1 MSDARLGMTELLSRN
16 WFGFDMRF
24 PGATSFPGARKW
36 PVVDDVAQPRR
47 CSCASQP
54 GKPA

>member
-1 MSDARLGMTELLSRN
+1 MSDTRLGMAKLLSRN

-24 PGATSFPGARKW
+24 LVPGVFVALEMSLSWTTSRN
-36 PVVDDVAQPRR
+36 
-47 CSCASQP
+47 CSRASQP

>member
-1 MSDARLGMTELLSRN
+1 MSDARLNHN

-24 PGATSFPGARKW
+24 SGAESFLGAREQLAA
-36 PVVDDVAQPRR
+36 DDSR
-47 CSCASQP
+47 ASQP

>member
-1 MSDARLGMTELLSRN
+1 MTELFNGN

-24 PGATSFPGARKW
+24 PGAGSFLGARKQL
-36 PVVDDVAQPRR
+36 VADDVRSR
-47 CSCASQP
+47 ASQP